1 MYLNGKKLKFLG
13 IPLASAL
20 DRAVTIF
27 ANVVRTAPYGKYT
40 ARAQFDIGLA
50 REKQGANDAAI
61 QAYQAVVDKF
71 PNEPIAVDA
80 QYQIGYIWFTAA
92 QKGTKDAAAANNAK
106 TAFQDFLFHYPKS
119 EKAAQARANL
129 DLLEHKQTANSYKVA
144 KFYDKQKYYRAAV
157 IYYNEVIRQQPG
169 SEESN
174 QAKKRIDQLRAK
186 YGDAA
191 LQPALPVAQASKK
204 KSNTRG
210 ARSDDGGTTPAK
222 PGAPNNEAPLPA
234 SESDSSLPPP
244 ASLAPDT
251 TTAPDTLLPL
261 PATSTSPDTAPA
273 PGTSASPEAS
283 ASPAPC
289 LALSG
294 CLGYHVGPV
303 KPYYLRDVHTI
314 SVPTFKNG
322 TLVPRIEVLVTDT
335 VIKQLQQDG
344 TFQIVG
350 GDKADATLNG
360 EVFRILRIPA
370 RSVRGNVLA
379 TSEFALSL
387 TLKYSLTGPNGQ
399 PLAPPGEAVGSTSF
413 FVTSDVTTDE
423 RQALPLATED
433 LATRLVTQL
442 SEGW

>member
-1 MYLNGKKLKFLG
+1 LK
-13 IPLASAL
+13 AL
-20 DRAVTIF
+20 
-27 ANVVRTAPYGKYT
+27 
-40 ARAQFDIGLA
+40 L
-50 REKQGANDAAI
+50 
-61 QAYQAVVDKF
+61 
-71 PNEPIAVDA
+71 
-80 QYQIGYIWFTAA
+80 
-92 QKGTKDAAAANNAK
+92 
-106 TAFQDFLFHYPKS
+106 
-119 EKAAQARANL
+119 
-129 DLLEHKQTANSYKVA
+129 
-144 KFYDKQKYYRAAV
+144 AAV
-157 IYYNEVIRQQPG
+157 F
-169 SEESN
+169 
-174 QAKKRIDQLRAK
+174 
-186 YGDAA
+186 
-191 LQPALPVAQASKK
+191 
-204 KSNTRG
+204 
-210 ARSDDGGTTPAK
+210 
-222 PGAPNNEAPLPA
+222 
-234 SESDSSLPPP
+234 
-244 ASLAPDT
+244 
-251 TTAPDTLLPL
+251 
-261 PATSTSPDTAPA
+261 
-273 PGTSASPEAS
+273 
-283 ASPAPC
+283 C

-314 SVPTFKNG
+314 AVPTFKNG
-322 TLVPRIEVLVTDT
+322 TLVPRIEVLATDT